1 MSKLKLV
8 GVSMLMVILT
18 ITSVACT
25 QTLVDSKEEGQ
36 QIAEEFVKTE
46 ATFRFD
52 GIPETLELTNIAS
65 IANGWQYIIE
75 FDSQH
80 AGYGDRSGQ
89 ILAQVITHHAAEV
102 TVQAGL
108 VTAAVMDGVWDMVK
122 QQMVDKFEIGL
133 APIDEV
139 NVYFME
145 SFPVQVGVHIKGGL
159 PDGCTKFHDIEIA
172 QEGNTINIKVT
183 TQRPR
188 GVDCTAVYTFFE
200 KDINLGSDFTVGT
213 TYTLNVNDYTTTFEY
228 Y

>member
-80 AGYGDRSGQ
+80 AGYGDRSG
-89 ILAQVITHHAAEV
+89 
-102 TVQAGL
+102 
-108 VTAAVMDGVWDMVK
+108 
-122 QQMVDKFEIGL
+122 
-133 APIDEV
+133 
-139 NVYFME
+139 
-145 SFPVQVGVHIKGGL
+145 
-159 PDGCTKFHDIEIA
+159 
-172 QEGNTINIKVT
+172 
-183 TQRPR
+183 
-188 GVDCTAVYTFFE
+188 
-200 KDINLGSDFTVGT
+200 
-213 TYTLNVNDYTTTFEY
+213 
-228 Y
+228 